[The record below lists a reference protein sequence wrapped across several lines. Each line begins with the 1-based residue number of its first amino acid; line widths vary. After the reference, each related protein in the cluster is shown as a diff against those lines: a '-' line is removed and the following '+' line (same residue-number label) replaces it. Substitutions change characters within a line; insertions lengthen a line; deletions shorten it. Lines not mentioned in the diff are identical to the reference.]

1 MRLLILSFV
10 LGLPLL
16 AGGSANT
23 GGGGGGIVV
32 PGIVSLALSDEV
44 VPAGGVAQ
52 IKLLMTEPRPIVM
65 GGGGMV
71 FDTFDMDVLGIAVH
85 STAGDA
91 VGTAVYQRGQLVIN
105 MVSPSGTLGSVAGY
119 PILTIAVRIKPGTP
133 VGTRIPFNLI
143 LPASGW
149 QDILG
154 SVQAVETKG
163 GSVTVGGSLSIDNV
177 LPGGGLILPGQTI
190 RILGKGFQQGM
201 STRIDGFS
209 QKSLQIASSNEID
222 AVSATPFTLDAVRM
236 VFKLKSGEQQ
246 TYYSYQRPSDVKR
259 LGESITEKAVPMINA
274 KAPKEAAILFGNGA
288 GNKAVALQN
297 PFPTDTTVN
306 LQMVTLFGSIV
317 GNATVVVPAGSR
329 MTRTL
334 DSLFVPFTGSSL
346 WAVRVVSAAG
356 IESMGLIGDE
366 LAGTVQPVPA
376 RIITPGIF

>member
-1 MRLLILSFV
+1 MRLLILSLV

-91 VGTAVYQRGQLVIN
+91 VGTAVYQRGRLAIN

-209 QKSLQIASSNEID
+209 QKSMQMLSTNEID

-334 DSLFVPFTGSSL
+334 DTLFVPFTGSSL
-346 WAVRVVSAAG
+346 WAVRVVSATG

-376 RIITPGIF
+376 RIVTPGVF